1 MNIDSPIRLVLERKG
16 SELWSVRPDQ
26 TVFEAIALLAEKN
39 IGAVP
44 VVEEGKLLGMF
55 SERDYTRKV
64 ILQGRASRDT
74 KVGEIMSANVHT
86 AAPSDNVENCLGI
99 MTASRV
105 RHLPVIE
112 NGALLGIVSIGDLV
126 NWVIAVQSNQIEH
139 LHRYVS
145 GGYPA

>member
-1 MNIDSPIRLVLERKG
+1 MNIDSPIRSVLERKG

-26 TVFEAIALLAEKN
+26 TVLEAIALLAEKN

-74 KVGEIMSANVHT
+74 KVGEIMSANVRT

-105 RHLPVIE
+105 RHLPVVE
-112 NGALLGIVSIGDLV
+112 NGELLGIVSIGDLV
-126 NWVIAVQSNQIEH
+126 NWVIAAQSNQIEH